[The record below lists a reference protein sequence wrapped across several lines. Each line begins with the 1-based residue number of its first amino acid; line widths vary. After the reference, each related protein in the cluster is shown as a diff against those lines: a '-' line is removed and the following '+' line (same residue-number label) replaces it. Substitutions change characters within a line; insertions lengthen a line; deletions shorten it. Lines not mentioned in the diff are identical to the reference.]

1 MRVLAAVG
9 EGDIEGAER
18 EARNWADW
26 AGAIGARRSAA
37 QALSELAHLLRGAG
51 DLAEAK
57 ERYRDAIVLWQEVGQ
72 LPAVAHVI
80 ECLAYIA
87 IAEGEVDHAATLIGA
102 AAEARRGLDSPIKD
116 PKELAELAEA
126 MDRLAAAM
134 GAQSRDTAIAAGERL
149 NVDDSVELARGRR
162 S

>member
-37 QALSELAHLLRGAG
+37 QALSELAHLLRSAG

-87 IAEGEVDHAATLIGA
+87 TAEGEVAHAATLIGA

-116 PKELAELAEA
+116 PKELAEMADA
-126 MDRLAAAM
+126 MDRLAASM
-134 GAQSRDTAIAAGERL
+134 GAQDRDTAIAAGERL
-149 NVDDSVELARGRR
+149 NVDDAVEPARGRGK
-162 S
+162 